1 MREKA
6 KAGFYLTVGF
16 LSVKIKRITMAQ
28 LVEQRKMGRVSYPL
42 RVSCIGD
49 YKVFDAETD
58 NFSFFGACLL
68 SPVEVSAGQGLGII
82 LKLPG
87 KQGFSVIPAE
97 VLWSGIIDTKLG
109 EYKYRLGVRYLYLS
123 AGQQRVFEEMLRIL
137 K

>member
-1 MREKA
+1 MN
-6 KAGFYLTVGF
+6 
-16 LSVKIKRITMAQ
+16 
-28 LVEQRKMGRVSYPL
+28 RVRYPL

-49 YKVFDAETD
+49 YKVFEAETD
-58 NFSFFGACLL
+58 NFSFSGACLL

-87 KQGFSVIPAE
+87 KKGFSVIPAE
-97 VLWSGIIDTKLG
+97 VLWSGILDSELG

-123 AGQQRVFEEMLRIL
+123 EDQQRVFEEMLKIL